1 MAGSKTTNLGLTVYP
16 DITGVYQKEL
26 RQSYDAN
33 FELLDQ
39 AVKKLETSLHKY
51 VEDRLGEIE
60 NASY

>member
-1 MAGSKTTNLGLTVYP
+1 LTVYP

>member
-1 MAGSKTTNLGLTVYP
+1 MASSKTTNLGLTVYP